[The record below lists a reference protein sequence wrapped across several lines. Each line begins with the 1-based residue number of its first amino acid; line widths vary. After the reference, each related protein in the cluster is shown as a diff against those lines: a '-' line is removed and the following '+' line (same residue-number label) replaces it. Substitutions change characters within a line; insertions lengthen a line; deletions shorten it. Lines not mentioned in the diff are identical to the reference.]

1 MRIAARGAQPL
12 AMNRN
17 AVIAIVLAIA
27 SATIATKYANSHA
40 GVRRK
45 IEREVADIKRR
56 LPIKI
61 DETTTQTRA
70 ELVGDTLQGT
80 YSLDMTFETDPATT
94 AAMQDGLRKQICT
107 MPESVKVLELNFSID
122 TTFDVKTPH
131 GPGQFHLLVAPRD
144 CPGVTVKS

>member
-1 MRIAARGAQPL
+1 LRIAARGAQPL